1 MCHFETSWSKET
13 MRFEELDR
21 VLDYLK
27 EMEFDGLI
35 TKELNT
41 LYVTEKGK
49 AFVRNICM
57 AFDLKLIEKE
67 PNTQLFSMT
76 I

>member
-1 MCHFETSWSKET
+1 MQ
-13 MRFEELDR
+13 FEELEE
-21 VLDYLK
+21 VLKHLDEL
-27 EMEFDGLI
+27 EVDGLI
-35 TKELNT
+35 RKKMDT

-57 AFDLKLIEKE
+57 AFDLKLLEKE
-67 PNTQLFSMT
+67 PTTQLFSMT

>member
-1 MCHFETSWSKET
+1 MQ
-13 MRFEELDR
+13 FEELDD
-21 VLDYLK
+21 VLEHLK

-35 TKELNT
+35 TKEINT
-41 LYVTEKGK
+41 LHVTEKGK

-57 AFDLKLIEKE
+57 AFDLKLLEKE
-67 PNTQLFSMT
+67 PSTQLFSMT

>member
-1 MCHFETSWSKET
+1 MQ
-13 MRFEELDR
+13 FEELDS
-21 VLDYLK
+21 VLEHLK

-35 TKELNT
+35 SKEMDT

-57 AFDLKLIEKE
+57 AFDLKLLEKE
-67 PNTQLFSMT
+67 PTTQLFSMT